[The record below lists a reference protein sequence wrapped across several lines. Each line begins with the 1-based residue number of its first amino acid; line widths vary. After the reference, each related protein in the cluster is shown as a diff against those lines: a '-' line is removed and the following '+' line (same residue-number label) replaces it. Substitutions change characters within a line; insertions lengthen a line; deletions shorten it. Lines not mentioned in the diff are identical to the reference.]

1 MDNILLMLTK
11 SVQTVVFAYFIIGGY
26 FLLAGYF

>member
-11 SVQTVVFAYFIIGGY
+11 SVQTVVLAYLLIGAYFL
-26 FLLAGYF
+26 FAGYL